1 LTKKIKIVIVDDHE
15 LFREGLKFI
24 LNQSSE
30 FEVIAEAENGEEFLL
45 KLDKSKPD
53 IVLMDIEMPKMNG
66 IEASVLAVA
75 KFPELKIIVLSS
87 YGDEA
92 YYSDM
97 IKAGVLG
104 FVLKKAGI
112 NELEEAIKTVNN
124 GRNYFSQ
131 ELLQKVVFM
140 NANVNK
146 ESYNESGIKLSKR
159 ENEVLILISKGY
171 SNIEISEKLFISP
184 STVNNHRSNLLSK
197 TNTKNTASLLMFA
210 IKNRILKIND

>member
-1 LTKKIKIVIVDDHE
+1 LADKIKIFIVEDHE

-24 LNQSSE
+24 LSKNGN
-30 FEVIAEAENGEEFLL
+30 FEVIADAANGEEFLFEL
-45 KLDKSKPD
+45 EKYKPD
-53 IVLMDIEMPKMNG
+53 IVLMDIEMPKING
-66 IEASVLAVA
+66 IEASARA
-75 KFPELKIIVLSS
+75 IKKFPELKIIVLSS
-87 YGDEA
+87 YGDEV

-112 NELEEAIKTVNN
+112 NELEKAIETVFSGGNF
-124 GRNYFSQ
+124 FSQ
-131 ELLQKVVFM
+131 ELLQKAVSM
-140 NANVNK
+140 NANINK
-146 ESYNESGIKLSKR
+146 EPFNELGIKLSKR
-159 ENEVLILISKGY
+159 ENEVLMLISKGY

-210 IKNRILKIND
+210 LKNHIIEINE

>member
-1 LTKKIKIVIVDDHE
+1 MTNKIKILIVEDHE

-24 LNQSSE
+24 LNKSDK
-30 FEVIAEAENGEEFLL
+30 FEVIADAANGEEFLL
-45 KLDKSKPD
+45 KLEKNKPD
-53 IVLMDIEMPKMNG
+53 IVLMDIEMPKING
-66 IEASVLAVA
+66 IEASVLAIA
-75 KFPELKIIVLSS
+75 KLPKLKIIVLSS
-87 YGDEA
+87 YGDEV

-112 NELEEAIKTVNN
+112 NELEKAIETVFN
-124 GRNYFSQ
+124 GGNFFSQ
-131 ELLQKVVFM
+131 DLLQKAVCM
-140 NANVNK
+140 RANINNEPFNK
-146 ESYNESGIKLSKR
+146 LGIKLSKR
-159 ENEVLILISKGY
+159 ENEVLMLISKGY

-210 IKNRILKIND
+210 IKNHILEINE

>member
-1 LTKKIKIVIVDDHE
+1 MTKKIKIVIVDDHE

-24 LNQSSE
+24 INQSRE
-30 FEVIAEAENGEEFLL
+30 FEVIAEAENGEELL
-45 KLDKSKPD
+45 LELDKNKPD

-66 IEASVLAVA
+66 IEASTLATA

-112 NELEEAIKTVNN
+112 NELEEAIRTVNN

-131 ELLQKVVFM
+131 ELLQKVVFL
-140 NANVNK
+140 NANPDNEFSNK
-146 ESYNESGIKLSKR
+146 LGIKLSKR

-210 IKNRILKIND
+210 IKKHLLRINY

>member
-1 LTKKIKIVIVDDHE
+1 M
-15 LFREGLKFI
+15 KFI

-45 KLDKSKPD
+45 ELDKNIPD

-66 IEASVLAVA
+66 IEASALATA
-75 KFPELKIIVLSS
+75 KFPNLKIIVLSS
-87 YGDEA
+87 YGDEI

-112 NELEEAIKTVNN
+112 NELEKAIITVNS
-124 GRNYFSQ
+124 GGNYFSQ
-131 ELLQKVVFM
+131 DLLQKVVFM
-140 NANVNK
+140 SANINK
-146 ESYNESGIKLSKR
+146 GSFNELEIKLSKR

-171 SNIEISEKLFISP
+171 SNIEIGEKLFISP

-210 IKNRILKIND
+210 IKNHILRIND

>member
-1 LTKKIKIVIVDDHE
+1 MTKKIKILIVDDHE

-24 LNQSSE
+24 LNQNSE

-45 KLDKSKPD
+45 KLDKNKPD

-66 IEASVLAVA
+66 IKASVLAKA
-75 KFPELKIIVLSS
+75 RFPNLKIIVLSS
-87 YGDEA
+87 YGDEV

-104 FVLKKAGI
+104 FVLKKTGI
-112 NELEEAIKTVNN
+112 NELEEAIITVNS
-124 GRNYFSQ
+124 GRNFFSQ

-140 NANVNK
+140 KANTNY
-146 ESYNESGIKLSKR
+146 ESNNGLFIKLSKR
-159 ENEVLILISKGY
+159 ENEILILISKGY

-197 TNTKNTASLLMFA
+197 TNTKNTANLLMFA
-210 IKNRILKIND
+210 IKNNILKIND

>member
-24 LNQSSE
+24 LNQSNE

-45 KLDKSKPD
+45 ELDKSKPD

-66 IEASVLAVA
+66 IEASVLATA
-75 KFPELKIIVLSS
+75 KFPKLKIIVLSS

-112 NELEEAIKTVNN
+112 NELEEAIRTVNS

-140 NANVNK
+140 NVNLNK
-146 ESYNESGIKLSKR
+146 ESSNKIGIKLSKR
-159 ENEVLILISKGY
+159 EKEVLILISKGY
-171 SNIEISEKLFISP
+171 SNIEIGEKLFISP

-210 IKNRILKIND
+210 IKNHFLKIND

>member
-1 LTKKIKIVIVDDHE
+1 MTEKIKIAIVDDHE

-24 LNQSSE
+24 LNHNSE
-30 FEVIAEAENGEEFLL
+30 LEVISETENGTLFL
-45 KLDKSKPD
+45 KELDIILPD
-53 IVLMDIEMPKMNG
+53 IVLMDIEMPEMNG
-66 IEASVLAVA
+66 IEASALAIA
-75 KFPELKIIVLSS
+75 RFPYLKIIVLSS
-87 YGDEA
+87 YGDEV

-97 IKAGVLG
+97 IKSGVLG

-112 NELEEAIKTVNN
+112 NELEEAIKTVNS
-124 GRNYFSQ
+124 GRNFFSH

-140 NANVNK
+140 DSNLN
-146 ESYNESGIKLSKR
+146 NESANEFGIKLSKR

-171 SNIEISEKLFISP
+171 SNIEIGERLFISP

-210 IKNRILKIND
+210 IKHNILKIYD

>member
-1 LTKKIKIVIVDDHE
+1 MIEKIKIIIVEDHE

-24 LNQSSE
+24 LNQSDE
-30 FEVIAEAENGEEFLL
+30 FEVIGDAENGEDFFLEL
-45 KLDKSKPD
+45 NKNIPD

-66 IEASVLAVA
+66 IEASALATV
-75 KFPELKIIVLSS
+75 KFPNLKIIVLSS

-112 NELEEAIKTVNN
+112 NELEEAILTVNS
-124 GRNYFSQ
+124 GGNYFSQ
-131 ELLQKVVFM
+131 DLLQKVVFM
-140 NANVNK
+140 SSNIN
-146 ESYNESGIKLSKR
+146 NESSNELGIKLSKR

-171 SNIEISEKLFISP
+171 SNIEIGEKLFISP

-210 IKNRILKIND
+210 IKNQLLEISD